1 MKKIIVY
8 VIVFLCLITSCK
20 GFSNE
25 FFEMLLNTQNVGV
38 DLKYSNKSSFDFEGI
53 TFEVYEIQDSNSI
66 IKNITNVVLSD
77 TRYNRYDDF
86 KWTICDKDVP
96 NDLNEFIA
104 GLEDIDCKEKSLFL
118 NEIKERSFYYTILT
132 DYLKQERLFVL
143 SRKTPRIYY
152 VSKYE
157 L

>member
-38 DLKYSNKSSFDFEGI
+38 DLKYSNKSLFDSEGI
-53 TFEVYEIQDSNSI
+53 TFEVYEIQDSNS
-66 IKNITNVVLSD
+66 
-77 TRYNRYDDF
+77 YDDF